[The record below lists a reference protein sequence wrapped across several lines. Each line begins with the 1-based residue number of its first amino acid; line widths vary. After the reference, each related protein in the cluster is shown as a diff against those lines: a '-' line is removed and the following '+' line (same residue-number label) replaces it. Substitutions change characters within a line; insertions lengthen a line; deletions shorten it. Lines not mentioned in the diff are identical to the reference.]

1 MDKHQDGNGNR
12 DNSTLIER
20 QIAYSLNRL
29 ATVVNEL
36 SRLTGSGPAGSIELV
51 RAEIDARTELTSAGI
66 EAAHQLRMWRAHYNW
81 LASELDTASRSFGQ
95 AAQQLGQ
102 LVDTALASWEEQ
114 FEVVRPSGRIGPA
127 AAPGRPGLLR
137 GLLRRGQAQVPLPRT
152 GDGIGDG
159 SAAGRVGLVTGLRP
173 APPAVR
179 LPPVGRA
186 HGPPSRPAGAALP
199 GPAGS
204 AGLTGSAG
212 TAGPAA
218 SAGTAGP
225 AAVADADLAA
235 RVLGPLELSVAG
247 VRVLR
252 WSSLKA
258 RAVFQYLLLHHGRP
272 VRREVL
278 MELEWP
284 NHSHSSARNNLNV
297 ALCSLRNTL
306 DWRGLD
312 VPAVLHREGCYLLN
326 PELACWTDH
335 GEFLTEIRDAQHA
348 RQAGHTQQVLSAC
361 HSAVQLYRG
370 PLFEDDLDGDWYL
383 PERRNLKDL
392 YLQALEYLA
401 EIYCESGQLALAV
414 EYGQQAINVD
424 PCYEA
429 AHRLL
434 MRCFAQQHQQQ
445 LVSRQY
451 RLCAAALQD
460 ELDVSPTMETV
471 QLFRM
476 LTSAS

>member
-36 SRLTGSGPAGSIELV
+36 SRLTGAGPAGSIELV
-51 RAEIDARTELTSAGI
+51 RAEIEARTELTSAGI

-81 LASELDTASRSFGQ
+81 LASELDAASHSFGQ

-137 GLLRRGQAQVPLPRT
+137 GLLRRSQAQVPLPRT
-152 GDGIGDG
+152 GDGIGDD
-159 SAAGRVGLVTGLRP
+159 SAAGRAGLVTGLRP

-186 HGPPSRPAGAALP
+186 HGPPSRPAGAARP

-225 AAVADADLAA
+225 AAVADADIAA

>member
-1 MDKHQDGNGNR
+1 MDKHQDGDRNR

-20 QIAYSLNRL
+20 QITYSLNRL
-29 ATVVNEL
+29 VTVVNEL
-36 SRLTGSGPAGSIELV
+36 SRLTAAGPSGSIDLV
-51 RAEIDARTELTSAGI
+51 RAELDAAAEFTSAGI

-81 LASELDTASRSFGQ
+81 LASELDAASRSFDQ
-95 AAQQLGQ
+95 AARQLDQ
-102 LVDTALASWEEQ
+102 LIDTALASWEEQ
-114 FEVVRPSGRIGPA
+114 FEVVCPGGRLGPA
-127 AAPGRPGLLR
+127 AAPVRPGLLR
-137 GLLRRGQAQVPLPRT
+137 GLLRRGQAQVSLART
-152 GDGIGDG
+152 ADGIAVGITPG
-159 SAAGRVGLVTGLRP
+159 RAGLATELRP
-173 APPAVR
+173 AQPTVR
-179 LPPVGRA
+179 LPPIGRA
-186 HGPPSRPAGAALP
+186 HGPPPLAAAARAEAGW
-199 GPAGS
+199 S
-204 AGLTGSAG
+204 
-212 TAGPAA
+212 
-218 SAGTAGP
+218 
-225 AAVADADLAA
+225 AVAAEADIAA
-235 RVLGPLELSVAG
+235 RILGPLELTVAG

-272 VRREVL
+272 VRREAL

-306 DWRGLD
+306 DWRGLKA
-312 VPAVLHREGCYLLN
+312 PAVLHREGCYLLN
-326 PELACWTDH
+326 PELTCWTDH
-335 GEFLTEIRDAQHA
+335 SEFLAMMRDAQRA
-348 RQAGHTQQVLSAC
+348 RQAGRTQQVLSAC

-401 EIYCESGQLALAV
+401 EIYCDSGQLVLAV
-414 EYGQQAINVD
+414 EFGQQAISVD

-471 QLFRM
+471 QLFRT
-476 LTSAS
+476 LTSAT

>member
-1 MDKHQDGNGNR
+1 MDKNQDGNGNR

-36 SRLTGSGPAGSIELV
+36 SRLTRTGPAGSIELV
-51 RAEIDARTELTSAGI
+51 RAEIGARAELTSAGI
-66 EAAHQLRMWRAHYNW
+66 EAAHQLRMWRAHYDW
-81 LASELDTASRSFGQ
+81 LASELDAASRSFGQ

-127 AAPGRPGLLR
+127 ADPGRPGLLR

-152 GDGIGDG
+152 GDG
-159 SAAGRVGLVTGLRP
+159 SAAGRTGLVAGLRP
-173 APPAVR
+173 APPVVR

-186 HGPPSRPAGAALP
+186 HGPPPRPAGVARPGLALAAGL
-199 GPAGS
+199 AGS
-204 AGLTGSAG
+204 AETAGLTGSAASAE

-218 SAGTAGP
+218 P
-225 AAVADADLAA
+225 ADADIAA
-235 RVLGPLELSVAG
+235 RVLGPLELTVAG
-247 VRVLR
+247 VRVPR

-258 RAVFQYLLLHHGRP
+258 RAVFQYLLLHHDRP

-306 DWRGLD
+306 DWRGLA

-326 PELACWTDH
+326 PELTCWTDH
-335 GEFLTEIRDAQHA
+335 GEFRTQIRDAQRA
-348 RQAGHTQQVLSAC
+348 RQDGRTQQVLSAC

-401 EIYCESGQLALAV
+401 EIYCESDQPALAI
-414 EYGQQAINVD
+414 EYGQQALNAD

-476 LTSAS
+476 LTSAN

>member
-1 MDKHQDGNGNR
+1 MDEHQDGNGNR

-36 SRLTGSGPAGSIELV
+36 SRLTGTGPAGSIELV

-81 LASELDTASRSFGQ
+81 LASELDAASRSFGQ
-95 AAQQLGQ
+95 AAQQLGR
-102 LVDTALASWEEQ
+102 LVDTTLASWEEQ
-114 FEVVRPSGRIGPA
+114 FEVVRPSGRTSPA
-127 AAPGRPGLLR
+127 ATPGRPGLLR

-152 GDGIGDG
+152 EGGIAGG
-159 SAAGRVGLVTGLRP
+159 SAAGRTGLVTGLRP

-186 HGPPSRPAGAALP
+186 HGPPPRPAGAERP
-199 GPAGS
+199 G
-204 AGLTGSAG
+204 L
-212 TAGPAA
+212 AGPAA
-218 SAGTAGP
+218 
-225 AAVADADLAA
+225 DADIAA
-235 RVLGPLELSVAG
+235 RVLGPLELTVAG
-247 VRVLR
+247 VRVPR

-258 RAVFQYLLLHHGRP
+258 RAVFQYLLLHHDRP
-272 VRREVL
+272 VRRDVL

-312 VPAVLHREGCYLLN
+312 VPAVLHRDGCYLLN
-326 PELACWTDH
+326 PELTWWTDH
-335 GEFLTEIRDAQHA
+335 GEFRTGIRDAQHA
-348 RQAGHTQQVLSAC
+348 RQAGRTQQVLSAC

-401 EIYCESGQLALAV
+401 EIYCESGQPALAV
-414 EYGQQAINVD
+414 EYGQQAINAD